1 MTEMSSS
8 ITGPQK
14 DKIFKRNSYMSELLV
29 SDVAKTIEF
38 LVSKDSNGITGQVI
52 HVDNGTL

>member
-1 MTEMSSS
+1 
-8 ITGPQK
+8 
-14 DKIFKRNSYMSELLV
+14 MSELLV